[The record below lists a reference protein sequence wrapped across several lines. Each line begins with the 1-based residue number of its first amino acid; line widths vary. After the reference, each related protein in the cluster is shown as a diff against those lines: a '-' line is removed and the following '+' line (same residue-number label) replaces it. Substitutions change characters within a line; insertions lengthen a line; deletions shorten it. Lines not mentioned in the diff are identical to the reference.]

1 MTLVLRD
8 ENSLIFIR
16 ILAKIEWIQGKDK
29 LSWNRVSKIIIGC
42 AMNEFMMIDE
52 FGDFMI
58 CVMNLA
64 R

>member
-1 MTLVLRD
+1 MALVLRD